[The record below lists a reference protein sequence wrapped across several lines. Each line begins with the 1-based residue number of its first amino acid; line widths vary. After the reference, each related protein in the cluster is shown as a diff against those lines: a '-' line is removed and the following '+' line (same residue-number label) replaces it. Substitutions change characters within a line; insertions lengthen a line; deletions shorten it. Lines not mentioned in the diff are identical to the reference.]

1 MFKKIRYDQAEGMV
15 IRVKTNAVEP
25 KVVEKEEE
33 FICKECG
40 FVAKTKLGLI
50 AHSRKHKK

>member
-1 MFKKIRYDQAEGMV
+1 MFKVIKHNAKEGMV
-15 IRVKTNAVEP
+15 IKVKDILGLG
-25 KVVEKEEE
+25 KKKEEE

-40 FVAKTKLGLI
+40 FVAKNKLGLI